1 MSSHTSAQHNGPACI
16 IVDRESIKNLSI
28 KVHLGNYS
36 CDHCGQTFRHLSSR
50 NNHKCEGKM
59 QAAAATRQQQH
70 SLATAA
76 AAAAATG
83 QFNAS
88 AAAALAAAQ
97 IGVVEGSEP
106 DVSNHRPN
114 HI

>member
-1 MSSHTSAQHNGPACI
+1 MHLPNLMVQPALLLI
-16 IVDRESIKNLSI
+16 GSPQKNLSI
-28 KVHLGNYS
+28 EVQLGNYS

-59 QAAAATRQQQH
+59 QAAAATRQQH
-70 SLATAA
+70 PLATAA

-88 AAAALAAAQ
+88 SAAALVAAQ
-97 IGVVEGSEP
+97 IGVSEGSDA
-106 DVSNHRPN
+106 DVGNHRPD
-114 HI
+114 H

>member
-1 MSSHTSAQHNGPACI
+1 MSSRASAQPNGPACI
-16 IVDRESIKNLSI
+16 VVDRESIKNRSI
-28 KVHLGNYS
+28 EVQLGNYS

>member
-1 MSSHTSAQHNGPACI
+1 M
-16 IVDRESIKNLSI
+16 
-28 KVHLGNYS
+28 HLGNYS

-88 AAAALAAAQ
+88 SAAALVAAQ
-97 IGVVEGSEP
+97 IGVAEGSDA
-106 DVSNHRPN
+106 DVGNHRPN
-114 HI
+114 H

>member
-1 MSSHTSAQHNGPACI
+1 MYINFIEVQPRNH
-16 IVDRESIKNLSI
+16 
-28 KVHLGNYS
+28 S

-59 QAAAATRQQQH
+59 QAAAATRQQH

-76 AAAAATG
+76 AAG

-88 AAAALAAAQ
+88 SAAALAAAQ
-97 IGVVEGSEP
+97 IGVAEGSDA
-106 DVSNHRPN
+106 DVTNHRPN
-114 HI
+114 H